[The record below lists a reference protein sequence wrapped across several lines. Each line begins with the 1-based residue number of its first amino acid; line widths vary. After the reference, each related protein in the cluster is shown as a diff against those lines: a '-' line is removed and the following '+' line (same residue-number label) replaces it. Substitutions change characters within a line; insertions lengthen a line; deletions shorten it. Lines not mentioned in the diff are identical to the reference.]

1 MIVSICWILVT
12 NFALFNS
19 AQECVDKLDNCGLIA
34 KRNLCEIQTYQ
45 RQCCISCGRQDSLP
59 NNLLTN
65 KKWVFCTEIY
75 SFWLKFRESNFLL
88 KKLLQHCIEKREI
101 SIIWKIFRDYK
112 EKDTDNFTIKLFML
126 WQDMC
131 RLWKLR

>member
-59 NNLLTN
+59 NNLPSN
-65 KKWVFCTEIY
+65 KKWVICTEVY

-101 SIIWKIFRDYK
+101 SIIWKIFRGN
-112 EKDTDNFTIKLFML
+112 KDTDNSTIKLFML
-126 WQDMC
+126 WHDMC
-131 RLWKLR
+131 RVCKLR

>member
-59 NNLLTN
+59 NNLPSN
-65 KKWVFCTEIY
+65 KKWVICTDIY
-75 SFWLKFRESNFLL
+75 SLPQCGNVGNLPRLQKFLV
-88 KKLLQHCIEKREI
+88 K
-101 SIIWKIFRDYK
+101 SIY
-112 EKDTDNFTIKLFML
+112 TTTL
-126 WQDMC
+126 
-131 RLWKLR
+131 

>member
-59 NNLLTN
+59 NNLPSN
-65 KKWVFCTEIY
+65 IKWVQICTEIY
-75 SFWLKFRESNFLL
+75 VLFLTKISWKQLFIEEVVATLYWETRNFYHLKD
-88 KKLLQHCIEKREI
+88 I
-101 SIIWKIFRDYK
+101 SWKQGHRQFHDK
-112 EKDTDNFTIKLFML
+112 AFHVVTGHV
-126 WQDMC
+126 QSV
-131 RLWKLR
+131 